1 MKEDYL
7 CPHCKGLLNAGEYIV
22 FSSRTNKGGHGIIM
36 LHPDVGNYTV
46 TKHPLFDYE
55 EGEKLLFFC
64 PMCHKEL
71 ASDVHENLGKILL
84 IDENKKEFSI
94 LFSRVAGE
102 QSTFKI
108 IGENVQV
115 FGENS
120 SNYLEFLGMK

>member
-1 MKEDYL
+1 
-7 CPHCKGLLNAGEYIV
+7 
-22 FSSRTNKGGHGIIM
+22 M